1 MARGAL
7 ILDAYLSACRTE
19 LRALKPGNVHD
30 YAAGHG
36 MTVADFEKSATA
48 SAPCLAQPG
57 LHVGARIL
65 AAVRLT
71 RAATGCNT
79 NLGILLLA
87 APLAAAAFNAAPGG
101 LRPALEDILAALD
114 RGDAVALPGRRHRL
128 AQIDLGRG
136 ADIVARAV
144 AETAGI
150 GQPDGGKGGVGVG
163 DIKPAQHCAE
173 RRTQPARSGATG
185 GRGQRRRQQ
194 QDAEIGVAAGRFPR
208 PPHRF
213 EDAGADGEIG
223 CRQAGR
229 AGHRAR
235 LEIRHAHAMA
245 GGEVMDVARLQ
256 GAQLGP
262 AGGEIGI
269 ADEGAAR
276 HRGERLRLRRARPA
290 ASGPA
295 PPTPAP
301 AHGRPAPGRC

>member
-87 APLAAAAFNAAPGG
+87 APLAAATFNAAPGG

-114 RGDAVALPGRRHRL
+114 RADAEAAFAAIRLANPGGLGDSPRHDVRAAAEIDLREAMAAARQRDRIAEQYAGGFADIFDVGLPALSRALARWQDEAWAAAVVHLTFLGRFADSHVGRKFGAEVAESLRQRAQPLARRLAAAERPAALQGDLLAFDAELKGQGLNPGTSADLTVATLFAHRL
-128 AQIDLGRG
+128 A
-136 ADIVARAV
+136 
-144 AETAGI
+144 AGL
-150 GQPDGGKGGVGVG
+150 
-163 DIKPAQHCAE
+163 
-173 RRTQPARSGATG
+173 
-185 GRGQRRRQQ
+185 
-194 QDAEIGVAAGRFPR
+194 AAG
-208 PPHRF
+208 
-213 EDAGADGEIG
+213 
-223 CRQAGR
+223 
-229 AGHRAR
+229 
-235 LEIRHAHAMA
+235 
-245 GGEVMDVARLQ
+245 
-256 GAQLGP
+256 
-262 AGGEIGI
+262 
-269 ADEGAAR
+269 
-276 HRGERLRLRRARPA
+276 
-290 ASGPA
+290 
-295 PPTPAP
+295 
-301 AHGRPAPGRC
+301 